1 MDHNKTMSPSD
12 KYKIITQYGWVL
24 GTRSQ
29 WLMWSKIQRGSIDL
43 FGLLRRRLPNLFY
56 VWKPMFEPPSTLLSL
71 IYIYIYI
78 YIGVC
83 VCVEGRGGRVRL
95 GSSYILYNFK
105 EYYTTQIFFFLI
117 VCEFWQIYLKTMI
130 NNLFK
135 ESFYGKRKKKQLI
148 F

>member
-1 MDHNKTMSPSD
+1 MLDHNKTMSPSD

-71 IYIYIYI
+71 IYIYVYVYI
-78 YIGVC
+78 YIFCVC
-83 VCVEGRGGRVRL
+83 VCVCWGEGGVRDWVQVISCITL
-95 GSSYILYNFK
+95 RNIILLK
-105 EYYTTQIFFFLI
+105 FFFFNCMRIL
-117 VCEFWQIYLKTMI
+117 T
-130 NNLFK
+130 NLP
-135 ESFYGKRKKKQLI
+135 
-148 F
+148 